1 MAFASTLTRMF
12 TARPA
17 ADAGRRLYLAAVAQ
31 AREPAFY
38 TRLGVPDTA
47 DGRYELYA
55 LHVILLL
62 HRLKRGGDV
71 AQSTGQ
77 GLFEAWVESL
87 DDAMREAGVGDL
99 SVGKKVRNLGAAF
112 LGRIK
117 GYDAAFAALPDAAE
131 LTALVARTV
140 YGGDAVGAAPLAA
153 YAARCRDRLAAEP
166 LDSLLEGRAVWGA
179 SA

>member
-12 TARPA
+12 TGRPA
-17 ADAGRRLYLAAVAQ
+17 ADTGRRLYLAAVEQ
-31 AREPAFY
+31 ARRPVFY
-38 TRLGVPDTA
+38 MRLGVPDTA
-47 DGRYELYA
+47 DGRYELYG

-62 HRLKRGGDV
+62 HRLKHGGDV

-77 GLFEAWVESL
+77 GLFEAWIESL

-117 GYDAAFAALPDAAE
+117 GYDAAFAALPDDAE
-131 LTALVARTV
+131 LRALIARTV
-140 YGGDAVGAAPLAA
+140 YESDETLAAPMAA
-153 YAARCRDRLAAEP
+153 YVVRSHARLAAEP
-166 LDSLLEGRAVWGA
+166 LDSLLEGRVVWGEPA
-179 SA
+179 